1 MIDLENAVK
10 NLSFAIQIP
19 TVSEEDG
26 KNAEA
31 FGAFA
36 QFLNA
41 SYPRMHAALEL
52 TNVSGCLVYR
62 WKGTNAHAAPALFLA
77 HMDVVPAPEEGWI
90 HPPFSGAVED
100 GYVWGRGAID
110 MKAHLIALCES
121 CESLLADGFT
131 PEADVYFGFGCDEEL
146 MKESS
151 AADMARYFARQGIRF
166 SFIFDEGLVF
176 NGAPFGL
183 NEYIAAIGVSEK
195 GYADIRIS
203 AKGSSGHASTPPPRT
218 ALNEIARALCALE
231 DHPMPRML
239 EGPSLALLEALAPH
253 VAGPDGELLK
263 GLPHTADAVIKRLE
277 AFPALDALLHTT
289 FAATMAQGSQTSNV
303 LPAEAS
309 AIVNVRIAPGDS
321 VQSVVEHIKSVIDPT
336 LTVEVVLGN
345 DPIPPTP
352 LDSPAYRRAAACA
365 AKNYPSTI
373 VAPYPMV
380 AATDSRYFTNLT
392 DCILR
397 FVPFRS
403 ARADISG
410 MHGVNER
417 VEIAS
422 FDEGM
427 RFFSD
432 LMQTL

>member
-10 NLSFAIQIP
+10 HLSAAIRIP

-31 FGAFA
+31 FCAFA
-36 QFLNA
+36 QFLNN
-41 SYPRMHAALEL
+41 SYPRMHASLER
-52 TNVSGCLVYR
+52 TDISGCLLYR
-62 WKGTNAHAAPALFLA
+62 WKGTDPHAAPALFLA
-77 HMDVVPAPEEGWI
+77 HMDVVPASGEGWI
-90 HPPFSGAVED
+90 HPPFSGAVEG

-110 MKAHLIALCES
+110 MKAHLIALCEG

-131 PEADVYFGFGCDEEL
+131 PKSDIYFGFGCDEEL

-151 AADMARYFARQGIRF
+151 AADMACYFARQGVRF
-166 SFIFDEGLVF
+166 SFIFDEGLIF

-183 NEYIAAIGVSEK
+183 NDYIAAIGVSEK
-195 GYADIRIS
+195 GYADIRIR
-203 AKGSSGHASTPPPRT
+203 AQGSSGHASTPPPCT
-218 ALNEIARALCALE
+218 ALNSIARALCALE
-231 DHPMPRML
+231 DHPMPRRI
-239 EGPSLALLEALAPH
+239 EGASLALLEALAPH
-253 VAGPDGELLK
+253 VSGTDGELLR
-263 GLPHTADAVIKRLE
+263 GLPRTEKAAIELLQQV
-277 AFPALDALLHTT
+277 PALDALLHTT

-303 LPAEAS
+303 LPSEAS
-309 AIVNVRIAPGDS
+309 AVVNVRIAPGDS
-321 VQSVVEHIKSVIDPT
+321 VESVVKHIQSVIDPS
-336 LTVEVVLGN
+336 LTVEVLLGN
-345 DPIPPTP
+345 DPIPPAP
-352 LDSPAYRRAAACA
+352 LDSPAYLKAAACA
-365 AKNYPSTI
+365 AKNYPNAI

-380 AATDSRYFTNLT
+380 AATDSRYFTKLT

-410 MHGVNER
+410 MHGINER

-427 RFFSD
+427 RFFLD